1 MKRVIPFL
9 LIFLMMLPACSKDD
23 YSPDIHQPSL
33 LPDQADYLDKDYGT
47 QALAREM
54 AGTYPGSIGIVI
66 YDEETRTKPELYLTR
81 GYTDITLTPLKS
93 GALEISYKDF
103 QTVLMPLKMDV
114 TIKALL
120 EKDKDSV
127 FLRGTDGI
135 VRTALGEDMPIGTPL
150 PESDDAELTGV
161 YVPADKEIGLLIDL
175 MLPMAV
181 KALVSIKLDG

>member
-1 MKRVIPFL
+1 MKRSIPFFFIL
-9 LIFLMMLPACSKDD
+9 LMMLPACSRDD
-23 YSPDIHQPSL
+23 YSPDIRQPSL
-33 LPDQADYLDKDYGT
+33 LPDPADYLDEDYGT

-54 AGTYPGSIGIVI
+54 AGTYRGSIGMVV

-81 GYTDITLTPLKS
+81 GYTDITLKPLQS
-93 GALEISYKDF
+93 GALEISYNDF
-103 QTVLMPLKMDV
+103 QTVLMPLKVNV
-114 TIKALL
+114 TIKVLL
-120 EKDKDSV
+120 EKNKDTV
-127 FLRGTDGI
+127 FLRGTDGV
-135 VRTALGEDMPIGTPL
+135 VRTALDNDMPIGTPL